1 MKTTKDYKPKKLAER
16 VLVISF
22 LSAALGLVGC
32 QQQEEGA
39 AEKAG
44 KKIDRAADEAS
55 QKIEAA
61 KESLDQKA
69 GEAGEYIEESADASR
84 EALEKAGEKID
95 QTTEAAGKELESA
108 TEALSEKA
116 ETTGAYIDDSVIT
129 AKVKAVFLADPLL
142 KAFQIEVTTVDGIVK
157 LSGTVDSEQSI
168 ARAVELA
175 KSQENVKSVATDL
188 IVNVD
193 SRSNE

>member
-22 LSAALGLVGC
+22 LSAALGLAGC
-32 QQQEEGA
+32 QQQEEGT

-61 KESLDQKA
+61 KESLDQK
-69 GEAGEYIEESADASR
+69 AGEYIEESADASR

>member
-1 MKTTKDYKPKKLAER
+1 MKTTNDYKQKKLAER
-16 VLVISF
+16 VLVIGF
-22 LSAALGLVGC
+22 LSAALGLAGC
-32 QQQEEGA
+32 QQQEGS

-44 KKIDRAADEAS
+44 KEIDRAADEAS
-55 QKIEAA
+55 QKIEAT

-69 GEAGEYIEESADASR
+69 DEAGEYIEESVDASR
-84 EALEKAGEKID
+84 KSLEKAGEKID

-108 TEALSEKA
+108 KEALSEKA
-116 ETTGAYIDDSVIT
+116 ETTGAYVDDSVIT
-129 AKVKAVFLADPLL
+129 AKVKAAFLADPLL
-142 KAFQIEVTTVDGIVK
+142 KAFQIKVTTVDGVVK

-175 KSQENVKSVATDL
+175 KSQKNVKSVATDL
-188 IVNVD
+188 IFNVD

>member
-1 MKTTKDYKPKKLAER
+1 MKTTNDCKQKKLAER
-16 VLVISF
+16 VLVIGF
-22 LSAALGLVGC
+22 FSAALGLTGC
-32 QQQEEGA
+32 QQQEEGT

-44 KKIDRAADEAS
+44 KEIDRAAEKAS

-69 GEAGEYIEESADASR
+69 GEAGEYIEESTDASR

-108 TEALSEKA
+108 KEALSEKA

-129 AKVKAVFLADPLL
+129 AKVKAAFLADPLL
-142 KAFQIEVTTVDGIVK
+142 KAFQIEVTTVDGVVK

-188 IVNVD
+188 IV
-193 SRSNE
+193 

>member
-1 MKTTKDYKPKKLAER
+1 MPTTRRRNSRK
-16 VLVISF
+16 SW
-22 LSAALGLVGC
+22 
-32 QQQEEGA
+32 
-39 AEKAG
+39 
-44 KKIDRAADEAS
+44 KKIDRATEKAS
-55 QKIEAA
+55 QKIDAA
-61 KESLDQKA
+61 KESLDQKTS
-69 GEAGEYIEESADASR
+69 EAGEYIDESADASR
-84 EALEKAGEKID
+84 EGLEKAGEKID

-108 TEALSEKA
+108 KEALSEKA
-116 ETTGAYIDDSVIT
+116 ETTGAYIDDSMIT
-129 AKVKAVFLADPLL
+129 AKVKAAFLADPLL

-168 ARAVELA
+168 GRAVELA